1 MLSGNDEATSAA
13 TREEMVTCAA
23 RWEHSRYMFYYH
35 GFTRELSGFTPE
47 NQQAKRDRERSSQI
61 EKEEDTE
68 INWIEQARLFYGETV
83 TAIIISF
90 ILLGKDD
97 FKGGLYRIQI
107 LCRWYPFWSYPPG
120 NNS

>member
-23 RWEHSRYMFYYH
+23 RWEHSRYMF
-35 GFTRELSGFTPE
+35 TMVLLQKTSRQRET
-47 NQQAKRDRERSSQI
+47 ERSSQI

-97 FKGGLYRIQI
+97 FKEGL
-107 LCRWYPFWSYPPG
+107 
-120 NNS
+120 